1 MTNWSLSTISKRLGC
16 LPPFANTATFD
27 DQDLS
32 FLYTKINATYPAP
45 STSVKFFSVTESQ
58 REESDSRAFHAHPTA
73 SHTVASSTGFKISS
87 HFWGAITE
95 VCRTST
101 IHSSLK
107 ALISNS
113 LLQQKS
119 SNKSLWRVERY
130 GFYTFLYMTKVSV
143 QGQNAVLKLLQT
155 VISLIAL
162 IEEFLQMLEE
172 TLNFS
177 QVHIY

>member
-1 MTNWSLSTISKRLGC
+1 MTNWSLSTIRKRLGC
-16 LPPFANTATFD
+16 LPPFANTATLNY
-27 DQDLS
+27 QDVS

-45 STSVKFFSVTESQ
+45 STSGKFFVTQ
-58 REESDSRAFHAHPTA
+58 RQKEESDSRAFHVHPTA
-73 SHTVASSTGFKISS
+73 SHTVASSTGFRSSS
-87 HFWGAITE
+87 HFWGALTE

-107 ALISNS
+107 VLISNS
-113 LLQQKS
+113 LLRQKS

-172 TLNFS
+172 TPNFS